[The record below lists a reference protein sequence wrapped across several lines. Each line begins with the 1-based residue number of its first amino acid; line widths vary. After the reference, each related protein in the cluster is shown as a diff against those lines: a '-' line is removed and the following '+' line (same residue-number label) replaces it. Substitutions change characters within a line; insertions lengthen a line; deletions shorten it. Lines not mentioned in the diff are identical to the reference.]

1 MVVWKMKIFKKRGR
15 RIKVKLAIQKGL
27 KQVLALFVAFFTIIH
42 TFLSIFCTFLAFFGP
57 FWAFT

>member
-1 MVVWKMKIFKKRGR
+1 MKIFKKRGR

-57 FWAFT
+57 F